1 MTLTP
6 LLAADISGSIQVTL
20 AVITIVAGVIVYLFQ
35 RRQNLNN
42 RFNSC
47 ATSLHE
53 NNEEAQISSAILL
66 RSFLTK
72 KYYKRDTLNLISALL
87 RVIPYGNLQKTLGDG
102 LSYVGNADGMD
113 LQETKLHKLSVRSK
127 WSIRK
132 ELSGSSRPCRLQS
145 FRRVDFFRADITE
158 SSFYHVNF
166 DRSVFYDAI
175 LSDSSFHYCRFA
187 DANFREADLYNVTF
201 DQCYL
206 DRVDFSAALHVESA
220 RVKLP
225 PYEKKPEH
233 PELIYFLDENGIYDK
248 YHDEIVFNPKKSG
261 TGVFVSH
268 LGMMDA
274 TQSSIMRD
282 IKGWLGTS
290 FKVNFFDI
298 ERKNYRDS
306 GQLRSIRNAMSRC
319 KGVVIMAFSYLNVDS
334 GSIHQVKGNVICS
347 IKDVSFSSPW
357 LQVEA
362 SIARS
367 LDLPCLII
375 IQEGVQH
382 TGLFDDKL
390 VKNDDGMFM
399 VEFKGST
406 VTLSEEDQRLVQNWY
421 KQVSSK

>member
-1 MTLTP
+1 M
-6 LLAADISGSIQVTL
+6 
-20 AVITIVAGVIVYLFQ
+20 
-35 RRQNLNN
+35 
-42 RFNSC
+42 
-47 ATSLHE
+47 
-53 NNEEAQISSAILL
+53 
-66 RSFLTK
+66 
-72 KYYKRDTLNLISALL
+72 
-87 RVIPYGNLQKTLGDG
+87 
-102 LSYVGNADGMD
+102 
-113 LQETKLHKLSVRSK
+113 
-127 WSIRK
+127 
-132 ELSGSSRPCRLQS
+132 
-145 FRRVDFFRADITE
+145 
-158 SSFYHVNF
+158 
-166 DRSVFYDAI
+166 FYDAI
-175 LSDSSFHYCRFA
+175 LSDTAFHYCRFA

-206 DRVDFSAALHVESA
+206 TGVDFSAALHVESA

-225 PYEKKPEH
+225 SAEIQPKH
-233 PELIYFLDENGIYDK
+233 RELIYYLNKDGIYDK
-248 YHDEIVFNPKKSG
+248 YHDKIVFRPKKGKSRI
-261 TGVFVSH
+261 FLSH

-274 TQSSIMRD
+274 QQSSIMRD
-282 IKGWLGTS
+282 TKGWLGAS
-290 FKVNFFDI
+290 YKVNFFDI

-334 GSIHQVKGNVICS
+334 GSIHQVKGDVICS

-357 LQVEA
+357 LQIEA

-367 LDLPCLII
+367 LNLPCLII

-406 VTLSEEDQRLVQNWY
+406 VILSEEDQRLVQNWY